1 MTHRERLESK
11 MERREEWAEKA
22 RARAAA
28 RFGAANGI
36 ADGIPFGQPIL
47 VGHHSEGRARRD
59 QERIHSGMS
68 KGIEETKLA
77 DHHESAATGIVRQ
90 LDRSIFSDDENAIAA
105 LEARAAASDAT
116 AAKINELNRA
126 WRKGG
131 IEAFAALTSPAVA
144 QRAAE
149 TMKLAPWLKTPLDAT
164 SERASAR
171 RDRERIGQI
180 KKRQGGQS

>member
-1 MTHRERLESK
+1 MTHRERLEAK

-22 RARAAA
+22 RTRAAA
-28 RFGAANGI
+28 RFGTADRV

-59 QERIHSGMS
+59 QERIHAGMS

-77 DHHESAATGIVRQ
+77 DHHESAANGIARQ

-105 LEARAAASDAT
+105 LEARAAASDAM
-116 AAKINELNRA
+116 AAKINEINKAFR
-126 WRKGG
+126 RGG
-131 IEAFAALTSPAVA
+131 IEALAAITSPAVTK
-144 QRAAE
+144 RAAE
-149 TMKLAPWLKTPLDAT
+149 TMRLCPWLKAPLDAT

-171 RDRERIGQI
+171 RDRERIEQI
-180 KKRQGGQS
+180 KKNRRTS